1 MKFYLKI
8 VCCYIHFKPKTNSF
22 DNSQNQL
29 CIDGIP
35 IKRTTTTRFL
45 GVVIDEQLS
54 WQPHVAALR
63 QKLGYASAT
72 LNRIRDS
79 VPKELH
85 RDLYHTLFESHLTY
99 CISVWGDA
107 STSITRPIFTSQK
120 HCIRILFGDKN
131 AYLEKFRTCARTR
144 PYSHQALTD
153 KFFEKEHTKP
163 LFKKHDIMAFKNLY
177 TYHTFMEALKILK
190 LRVPLSLYDNFN
202 KSVRKETTLIA
213 SLPTND
219 FISRSTTIW
228 NIIAPKL
235 KVLDYSHKISLA
247 KSRLKRAL
255 LNIQHSDDMIS
266 WTDNN
271 FDMNK
276 IAVR

>member
-1 MKFYLKI
+1 M
-8 VCCYIHFKPKTNSF
+8 
-22 DNSQNQL
+22 
-29 CIDGIP
+29 
-35 IKRTTTTRFL
+35 
-45 GVVIDEQLS
+45 
-54 WQPHVAALR
+54 
-63 QKLGYASAT
+63 
-72 LNRIRDS
+72 RDS

-85 RDLYHTLFESHLTY
+85 CDLYHILFVSHITF

-276 IAVR
+276 IAIR